1 MILKWSRVFQI
12 QHIRAHFDYD
22 PEEDPYIPCRELGVS
37 FQKGDVLHVI
47 SQEDPNWWQA
57 YREGEEDQTLAGLIP
72 SKAFQHQY
80 VNLLSFFL
88 LLVLPTHRLVF
99 CFLSLFL
106 SSLISRRRES
116 MKQTIAGDK
125 STVRGSKKSS
135 TLLCARKN
143 PKKKKR
149 NKFGANYNDDGYPHY
164 ATTAIDGRY
173 RRDLHANT
181 NIC

>member
-1 MILKWSRVFQI
+1 
-12 QHIRAHFDYD
+12 
-22 PEEDPYIPCRELGVS
+22 
-37 FQKGDVLHVI
+37 
-47 SQEDPNWWQA
+47 
-57 YREGEEDQTLAGLIP
+57 
-72 SKAFQHQY
+72 
-80 VNLLSFFL
+80 
-88 LLVLPTHRLVF
+88 
-99 CFLSLFL
+99 
-106 SSLISRRRES
+106 

-173 RRDLHANT
+173 RRDLY
-181 NIC
+181 ICIHKYEYLLIKHLHFYRLRQRGGTYLRGSGVVLS

>member
-1 MILKWSRVFQI
+1 
-12 QHIRAHFDYD
+12 
-22 PEEDPYIPCRELGVS
+22 
-37 FQKGDVLHVI
+37 
-47 SQEDPNWWQA
+47 
-57 YREGEEDQTLAGLIP
+57 
-72 SKAFQHQY
+72 
-80 VNLLSFFL
+80 
-88 LLVLPTHRLVF
+88 
-99 CFLSLFL
+99 
-106 SSLISRRRES
+106 

-173 RRDLHANT
+173 RRDLHIYTQIRIFADQT
-181 NIC
+181 FTFLQITTARRYLLTRKWRCTILERITKDR

>member
-1 MILKWSRVFQI
+1 M
-12 QHIRAHFDYD
+12 
-22 PEEDPYIPCRELGVS
+22 
-37 FQKGDVLHVI
+37 LHVI

-80 VNLLSFFL
+80 VNLLFFLSPCSSNALFDVFLSFF
-88 LLVLPTHRLVF
+88 
-99 CFLSLFL
+99 FLF
-106 SSLISRRRES
+106 LISRRRES

-173 RRDLHANT
+173 RRNYT
-181 NIC
+181 QYR